1 MAIPGQGGGNDTYV
15 PTFELSGNLLVS
27 FSRNVKK
34 YNVNRYSKLVP
45 VQKKRG
51 AYIYIPP
58 QDMVRLAAVNTTTPA
73 KSGYKWAPG
82 QPRPRGTHNT
92 LGFLTYTFTTERYA
106 FTMDLD
112 NLGIEQANWPIL
124 KAHTEGL
131 AQIAMTHRAW
141 LVCQTL
147 FDSTQY
153 PSANVVANG
162 TASGGGGPLYGGTT
176 SDPRIKKAVDQACL
190 TITAATAGRVRQGEI
205 SVLLNNYTAAKLS
218 QSREIREYVMQQENS
233 EEYIALKKVKP
244 NTFGLPPYLYGCEV
258 IVEDMYFDTNNR
270 SGSQTLVDA
279 DTTVQIVG
287 NNKILFLVRTEDL
300 EGAEGASDFS
310 TATTF
315 LYEDM
320 KVQSKSDDWD
330 RVTSLGVVD
339 DFDQKITAPGTGYLI
354 QDASA

>member
-15 PTFELSGNLLVS
+15 PTFELSGNLLVA

-58 QDMVRLAAVNTTTPA
+58 QDGIRLAAVNATTPA

-106 FTMDLD
+106 LTMDLD
-112 NLGIEQANWPIL
+112 QLGIDQANWPIL
-124 KAHTEGL
+124 KAHTEYL
-131 AQIAMTHRAW
+131 AQLGMTHRAW

-162 TASGGGGPLYGGTT
+162 TASGGGGPLYAGTT

-190 TITAATAGRVRQGEI
+190 TITAASGGSIRHGEI
-205 SVLLNNYTAAKLS
+205 AVLMNNKTASKLS
-218 QSREIREYVMQQENS
+218 QSREIREYVMQQES
-233 EEYIALKKVKP
+233 SIDYIEMKKVKP
-244 NTFGLPPYLYGCEV
+244 NTFGLPPFLYGCEV
-258 IVEDMYFDTNNR
+258 IVEDLYYDPNNR
-270 SGSQTLVDA
+270 PGSQALFDA
-279 DTTVQIVG
+279 DAPVPVVG
-287 NNKILFLVRTEDL
+287 DNKILFLVRTEDL
-300 EGAEGASDFS
+300 EGGEGVRDFS
-310 TATTF
+310 TAATF
-315 LYEDM
+315 IYEDM
-320 KVQSKSDDWD
+320 KVESKEDNWD
-330 RVTSLGVVD
+330 RVTSLGVTD
-339 DFDQKITAPGTGYLI
+339 DFSTNITAPGTGYLI